1 MGAPVSNRSLA
12 QNVAA
17 LSPEDRAALLG
28 SLTKAQAAEL
38 LHDWKF
44 WARPNQLAPVRALDD
59 ERGDWMTWL
68 ALAGRGFGKT
78 EAGAQWIRQRVA
90 GGARMIALIAETQKD
105 LEEVMVKRL
114 VSIYPPDEAP
124 AVRYKPVR
132 LMWPNG
138 AIAYGYN
145 GTEPNQLRGP
155 EFDTAWCFIAGTMV
169 STPTGDRPI
178 ESIQSGDLVL
188 TRDGPRSVIASGSR
202 IAPVGKVS
210 FSDGRFLVGT
220 AEHPVYL
227 ANGWTKMSDLE
238 KGDRVCAIDASNG
251 AAVSGIATAKD
262 ITSVRIRAFR
272 RKRLSTFTE
281 RFIGRNTALFRWVM
295 MSITRTKTR
304 PIMTPTILKRL
315 RVQIIESFTSQSIP
329 SLGLIGVKSL
339 SSKFYAQDAEQNYSE
354 ESAFKRSAKNVRIER
369 LKKLEKSNEF
379 VQSVKEFTYLDPETS
394 ALSVASIW
402 QHQGEQSVFCLTV
415 EESPEYFANGVLVH
429 NCDELAKYRYAREL
443 WDMLMFTMRSGSDP
457 RVFVTTTPRPIPVLR
472 EILKDPKTEVTR
484 GSTFDNA
491 GNVPQQFLDNLRK
504 KYEGTRLGR
513 QELNAEILDDTPG
526 ALWDR
531 DMIEQANA
539 KRTIP
544 DMKRVVVAVDPSGT
558 RGENEDDG
566 DAIGIVVAGKGIDG
580 RAYIL
585 ADRTCKLSPNGWARR
600 AVAAYREFEADRI
613 VAETNYGGAMVEL
626 TVRTADP
633 KIPYSEVK
641 ATRGKVIRAEPVAAL
656 YEQGRV
662 THVRPFDELEDEMCQ
677 MTAHD
682 GFTGEGS
689 PNRVDALVWALTEL
703 MLDEQPREIKFTPE
717 LIQRLAPKKPA
728 RGMVGIRRR

>member
-1 MGAPVSNRSLA
+1 MGAPISNRSLA
-12 QNVAA
+12 QQVAA
-17 LSPEDRAALLG
+17 LSEADRDKLLAKL
-28 SLTKAQAAEL
+28 SKDQADEL
-38 LHDWKF
+38 LYDWKF
-44 WARPNQLAPVRALDD
+44 WARPNQLAPVRDSDD

-78 EAGAQWIRQRVA
+78 EAGAQWVRERVA
-90 GGARMIALIAETQKD
+90 SGSMMIALVAETQKD

-114 VSIYPPDEAP
+114 ISIYPPEEAP

-155 EFDTAWCFIAGTMV
+155 EFSTAWV
-169 STPTGDRPI
+169 
-178 ESIQSGDLVL
+178 
-188 TRDGPRSVIASGSR
+188 
-202 IAPVGKVS
+202 
-210 FSDGRFLVGT
+210 
-220 AEHPVYL
+220 
-227 ANGWTKMSDLE
+227 
-238 KGDRVCAIDASNG
+238 
-251 AAVSGIATAKD
+251 
-262 ITSVRIRAFR
+262 
-272 RKRLSTFTE
+272 
-281 RFIGRNTALFRWVM
+281 
-295 MSITRTKTR
+295 
-304 PIMTPTILKRL
+304 
-315 RVQIIESFTSQSIP
+315 
-329 SLGLIGVKSL
+329 
-339 SSKFYAQDAEQNYSE
+339 
-354 ESAFKRSAKNVRIER
+354 
-369 LKKLEKSNEF
+369 
-379 VQSVKEFTYLDPETS
+379 
-394 ALSVASIW
+394 
-402 QHQGEQSVFCLTV
+402 
-415 EESPEYFANGVLVH
+415 
-429 NCDELAKYRYAREL
+429 DELAKYRYAREL

-472 EILKDPKTEVTR
+472 EIMKDPKTEITR

-491 GNVPQQFLDNLRK
+491 GNVPQQFLDNLKK

-531 DMIEQANA
+531 EMIEKANA

-558 RGENEDDG
+558 RGEDQDDG

-580 RAYIL
+580 RAYVL
-585 ADRTCKLSPNGWARR
+585 SDRTCKLSPNGWARR
-600 AVAAYREFEADRI
+600 AVDAYRAFEADRI
-613 VAETNYGGAMVEL
+613 VAETNYGGAMVES
-626 TVRTADP
+626 TIRTADA
-633 KIPYSEVK
+633 KVPYSEVH
-641 ATRGKVIRAEPVAAL
+641 ASRGKVVRAEPVSAL

-662 THVRPFDELEDEMCQ
+662 THVQPFDELEDEMCQ
-677 MTAHD
+677 MTRD